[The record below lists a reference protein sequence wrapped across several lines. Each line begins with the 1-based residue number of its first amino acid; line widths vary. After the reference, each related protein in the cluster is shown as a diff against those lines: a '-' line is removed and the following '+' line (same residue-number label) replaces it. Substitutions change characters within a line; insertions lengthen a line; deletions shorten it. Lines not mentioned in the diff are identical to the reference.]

1 MKQMKEEDIKREKE
15 RRVEEE
21 RLKLKMNT
29 NKAKTKKKNWFME
42 SYHSLKRKL
51 TQRPIIEAED
61 VIPVEEEVQEEI
73 FTVFDAK
80 GDPAPEI
87 DEEEQLPEWLKGREA
102 VEDEL
107 ENAICEPE
115 YLVKDMYR
123 GQTRGKSS
131 IFSKTT
137 LNTFMQTCELKTI
150 FKIKPKE

>member
-1 MKQMKEEDIKREKE
+1 LLEKSKSIKLKEEKEKIMKQMKEEDIKREKE

-21 RLKLKMNT
+21 RLKL
-29 NKAKTKKKNWFME
+29 NKAKTKKKNWFMD

-51 TQRPIIEAED
+51 IQRPIIEAED
-61 VIPVEEEVQEEI
+61 IIPVEEEVEEEI
-73 FTVFDAK
+73 FTVFDGK

-123 GQTRGKSS
+123 G
-131 IFSKTT
+131 
-137 LNTFMQTCELKTI
+137 
-150 FKIKPKE
+150 